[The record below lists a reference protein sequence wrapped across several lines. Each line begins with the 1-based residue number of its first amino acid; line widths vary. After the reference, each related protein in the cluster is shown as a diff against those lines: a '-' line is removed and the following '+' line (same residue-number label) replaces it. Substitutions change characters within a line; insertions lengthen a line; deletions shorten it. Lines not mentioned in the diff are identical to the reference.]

1 MRYQKL
7 CISVLLV
14 AIAGGVLAGCNGKA
28 SHSDSETSTSYVY
41 QFTAHCSGGDTV
53 PGHANKM
60 VLTQAT
66 GQREKVSVTDFY
78 IDLGTA
84 GNYKVIAPSTATWS
98 GTPKKGGYTSV
109 SGLQWGVNGRYSTFS
124 GEIFWKTLDLDGD
137 GNKEGKAIFY
147 YD

>member
-1 MRYQKL
+1 MRYRKL

-41 QFTAHCSGGDTV
+41 QFTAHCSGGDV
-53 PGHANKM
+53 ASGHANKM

-66 GQREKVSVTDFY
+66 GRRETVSVTDFY
-78 IDLGTA
+78 IDLGSA
-84 GNYKVIAPSTATWS
+84 GNYKITAPSTATWS
-98 GTPKKGGYTSV
+98 GSPVVGGTTRV
-109 SGLQWGVNGRYSTFS
+109 SGLRLRIGSSSSPVTGRVM
-124 GEIFWKTLDLDGD
+124 WKSLDLNGD
-137 GNKEGKAIFY
+137 RRKEGKAIFY

>member
-1 MRYQKL
+1 MRYRKL

-66 GQREKVSVTDFY
+66 GRRETVSVTDFY

-84 GNYKVIAPSTATWS
+84 GNYKVTAPSTATWS

-109 SGLQWGVNGRYSTFS
+109 SGLQWRAGSSSSPFTGRVVWTS
-124 GEIFWKTLDLDGD
+124 LDLDGD

>member
-1 MRYQKL
+1 MRYRKL

-14 AIAGGVLAGCNGKA
+14 AIAGGVLAGCSGNA
-28 SHSDSETSTSYVY
+28 SHSDTKTSTSYVY

-53 PGHANKM
+53 PGHANK
-60 VLTQAT
+60 VILTQAT

-78 IDLGTA
+78 IDLGGA
-84 GNYKVIAPSTATWS
+84 GNYKVTTRPETTWS
-98 GTPKKGGYTSV
+98 GTPKQGGYTSV

-137 GNKEGKAIFY
+137 GNKEGKAVFY
-147 YD
+147 YN